1 MPGRPTASTGWISS
15 GCAGLSCPRLP
26 RSVKIDP
33 LCVVVAPSETGRA
46 QGAALKGFM
55 LQAMLLA
62 GIVAAPLGSAALFLP
77 ARQYAQTAGTWP
89 ATRRF
94 VLALIGTVMLAMV
107 VAVILRVLGVS
118 SHNLSAG
125 VAGVVFASLVWMPVT
140 RGWSARA
147 HMCWASSVFL
157 FVVYLVYAL
166 EWTFD
171 SNLGAAGTAGGLVLW
186 LLEVFA
192 ALMSCAYLW
201 EICDALGTE
210 HWRRRIRPITRPEVA
225 DSDLPMV
232 SLHVPAHNEP
242 PDMVIQTLRSL
253 LRLDYPR
260 YEVILIDDNTD
271 DEELWRPVE
280 TWCGRHGVKFVHLD
294 DWPGYKSGALNY
306 ALRRLTSP
314 EAEVI
319 GVVDSDYQIEPGF
332 LRGCAH
338 AFADPWIGFVQSPQD
353 YRDWQSARYYR
364 RLYYSYK
371 YFFAVSQPSRNEHD
385 GAIFAG
391 TMGLIR
397 RVALD
402 ELGGWD
408 EWCITEDAEMSLRL
422 LRAGWSGQHVDQSW
436 GHGIMP
442 LTFEALKG
450 QRYRWCFGGIQ
461 LLRMHWR
468 SMIPGRRSQQNH
480 LSNGQRWAYLAGAVQ
495 WYGDLLGLL
504 FLIFLLA
511 GAFNLATGGG
521 QLFRKLSLFL
531 VGIVP
536 VMVLLG
542 LVRAVALLRR
552 GTGASWRDAFGAFFI
567 WQSTSLVVARA
578 SVLALFAR
586 KAAFLR
592 TPKTS
597 EQTRWWEALRSNWA
611 ESTLALLGFAGIAAA
626 LTKATQL
633 SGPLLAGLLVVPTLG
648 MAAAPV
654 NSWAARRAALPAWLR
669 DRRTTEYRRDRRS
682 FAAGMA
688 TGGAV
693 AVLGVAIA
701 TVALL
706 FTGHHAVQT
715 PNLVGPAQGTSASA
729 APTRSPS
736 STPSTT
742 TTPTT
747 SPSLSATPTLTPTPE
762 ATPDATPSTPS
773 TPSTPPAS
781 TPTATTT
788 AP

>member
-1 MPGRPTASTGWISS
+1 
-15 GCAGLSCPRLP
+15 
-26 RSVKIDP
+26 
-33 LCVVVAPSETGRA
+33 
-46 QGAALKGFM
+46 M
-55 LQAMLLA
+55 LQALLLA

-77 ARQYAQTAGTWP
+77 ARRHARRAGTWS
-89 ATRRF
+89 AIRRF
-94 VLALIGTVMLAMV
+94 VFAVIGTVVLAAA
-107 VAVILRVLGVS
+107 VAVILRLLGAS
-118 SHNLSAG
+118 QHNLVAG
-125 VAGVVFASLVWMPVT
+125 VAGVVFASLIWMPVT
-140 RGWSARA
+140 RRWSARA

-157 FVVYLVYAL
+157 FVVFLTYAL

-171 SNLGAAGTAGGLVLW
+171 SHLGLASTAGGVLLW

-192 ALMSCAYLW
+192 AVLCCAYLW

-210 HWRRRIRPITRPEVA
+210 HWERRITPTTRLSVP
-225 DSDLPMV
+225 DSELPMV

-242 PDMVIQTLRSL
+242 PEMVIETLRSL

-260 YEVILIDDNTD
+260 YEIILIDDNTD

-280 TWCGRHGVKFVHLD
+280 AWCARHRDQGVKFAHLD
-294 DWPGYKSGALNY
+294 NWPGYKSGALNY

-314 EAEVI
+314 EADVI
-319 GVVDSDYQIEPGF
+319 GVVDADYQIEPGF
-332 LRGCAH
+332 LRRCAPP
-338 AFADPWIGFVQSPQD
+338 FADPWIGFVQSPQD
-353 YRDWQSARYYR
+353 YRDWTQARYYR

-408 EWCITEDAEMSLRL
+408 EWCITEDAELSLRL
-422 LRAGWSGQHVDQSW
+422 LRAGWSGLHVDQSW
-436 GHGIMP
+436 GRGIMP

-468 SMIPGRRSQQNH
+468 SMMPGRQGRENH
-480 LSNGQRWAYLAGAVQ
+480 LSAGQRWAYLAGAAQ
-495 WYGDLLGLL
+495 WYGDLLSLL
-504 FLIFLLA
+504 FFIFLLA
-511 GAFNLATGGG
+511 GAANLATGGG
-521 QLFRKLSLFL
+521 QLFRKLTVFL
-531 VGIVP
+531 VSAVP

-542 LVRAVALLRR
+542 LVRAITLLRR
-552 GTGASWRDAFGAFFI
+552 GTGASWRDAIGAFFI

-578 SVLALFAR
+578 SVLGLFAK

-597 EQTRWWEALRSNWA
+597 EQTRWWEALRANWA
-611 ESTLALLGFAGIAAA
+611 ESTLALFGFIGIAAA
-626 LTKATQL
+626 LTKSNQL
-633 SGPLLAGLLVVPTLG
+633 SGPLLAALLLFPTLG
-648 MAAAPV
+648 LAAAPV

-669 DRRTTEYRRDRRS
+669 DRRTTEYRRDRRA
-682 FAAGMA
+682 FAAGVA
-688 TGGAV
+688 AGGAV

-701 TVALL
+701 ALALL
-706 FTGHHAVQT
+706 FTGHAPVQT
-715 PNLVGPAQGTSASA
+715 PNLVGPARGTSAPATPS
-729 APTRSPS
+729 RSPS
-736 STPSTT
+736 TSPSAT

-747 SPSLSATPTLTPTPE
+747 SPSASPTTSSVTPSSSPSSSVTPSVSATPTPTPTGSS
-762 ATPDATPSTPS
+762 ATP
-773 TPSTPPAS
+773 
-781 TPTATTT
+781 
-788 AP
+788 